1 MTIPKPKKSEM
12 QEIQGVVNLGN
23 NVLFKMNVLLAG
35 QKRIVNEHI
44 LSLKQINS
52 WVPEILLGLLNRE
65 TDRK

>member
-23 NVLFKMNVLLAG
+23 NILFKMNVLLAR
-35 QKRIVNEHI
+35 QKGIVNKHI

-65 TDRK
+65 TARK